1 MARVSGMAVMI
12 RNGLNKGEVMIVL
25 FRYFFCKAYYFCIWA
40 FKEKDFPWAWA
51 GMTTSFIFVVTIIN
65 LLKLLE
71 VLMFPDRI
79 NIYGEYHKYFS
90 LGTAILALFFVKRC
104 NRYLKILEAYKQLP
118 ERKRKILRY
127 MSVAYL
133 LI

>member
-1 MARVSGMAVMI
+1 M
-12 RNGLNKGEVMIVL
+12 L
-25 FRYFFCKAYYFCIWA
+25 FKYIFCKAYYFCIWA

-51 GMTTSFIFVVTIIN
+51 GMTTSFVFVVTIIN

-71 VLMFPDRI
+71 VLIFPERI

-90 LGTAILALFFVKRC
+90 LSMAILALFYVKHG
-104 NRYLKILEAYKQLP
+104 NRYVKILADCKKLP

-127 MSVAYL
+127 VSVAYL
-133 LI
+133 LILGVSFFLLSEIIRDFNLSHR